1 MVQPPSVELARS
13 ISVCHFWLLN
23 EGKNEIELTAR
34 VWREVLDRAWG
45 GVASEELG
53 EEMGKNR
60 K

>member
-1 MVQPPSVELARS
+1 MLNWRAQSVFV
-13 ISVCHFWLLN
+13 ISGCSMR
-23 EGKNEIELTAR
+23 GKNEIELTAR